1 MNPNFKAVGGNVE
14 DLGEKVT
21 ELMGQ
26 GRAREDLAQ
35 LVLGTGKEASE
46 IMPKATAGPV
56 EGQPPAGMLK
66 RYAHNPVLESVKNHP
81 WESRYVLNAGA
92 IKLEGKVYLVYRA
105 VGEDKVS
112 RLGLAVS
119 DDGFRFK
126 HRLDHPI
133 FEPEEKAE
141 AQGCEDPRLTRIG
154 ERIYMTYTAYDG
166 MLAQVALASIP
177 VDAFLHRRWNAW
189 QRHGTVFPGITNK
202 DAALFPEQFNGKFAM
217 LHRVYRHMWVTFSP
231 HLSCPWYRKR
241 HNSWAQGTPY
251 IMKKILARA
260 PSGIMWDGT
269 KIGSGSQPIK
279 TRFGWLLITHGV
291 DYAHIYRLGV
301 MLVDLENPAKLLYRS
316 HNFILEP
323 EDEWELGKDER
334 SWVPRVVFTC
344 GAVPR
349 DGEKGIFDAD
359 DELIVYYGA
368 ADSVICAATARVGD
382 LIPERFRRTIAPKPS
397 PSRSRIRSLARAM

>member
-1 MNPNFKAVGGNVE
+1 M
-14 DLGEKVT
+14 GEKVT

-35 LVLGTGKEASE
+35 LVRGSEEEASE
-46 IMPKATAGPV
+46 IMPKTTAGPI
-56 EGQPPAGMLK
+56 EGQPPARMLK
-66 RYAHNPVLESVKNHP
+66 RYVHNPALESVKNHP

-92 IKLEGKVYLVYRA
+92 IRLDGKVYLVYRA

-141 AQGCEDPRLTRIG
+141 AQGCEDPRLTRIRD
-154 ERIYMTYTAYDG
+154 RIYMTYTAYDG
-166 MLAQVALASIP
+166 IIAQIALASIP
-177 VDAFLHRRWNAW
+177 VDAFLRRRWKAW
-189 QRHGTVFPGITNK
+189 KRHGIVFPGIINK

-217 LHRVYRHMWVTFSP
+217 LHRVDPHMWVTFSP
-231 HLSCPWYRKR
+231 HLSCPWSIKM
-241 HNSWAQGTPY
+241 HDSLAQGTPY
-251 IMKKILARA
+251 IVKKILAGA
-260 PSGIMWDGT
+260 TSGMTWDAT

-291 DYAHIYRLGV
+291 DCAHIYRLGV
-301 MLVDLENPAKLLYRS
+301 MLLDLDNPAKLLYRS
-316 HNFILEP
+316 PNFILEP
-323 EDEWELGKDER
+323 EDECEQGKDER
-334 SWVPRVVFTC
+334 SWVPGVVFTC

-349 DGEKGIFDAD
+349 DGEKGILDAD

-368 ADSVICAATARVGD
+368 ADSVICAATACIGD
-382 LIPERFRRTIAPKPS
+382 LIPERFRRTIAPEPS
-397 PSRSRIRSLARAM
+397 PSRSRVESLARAM